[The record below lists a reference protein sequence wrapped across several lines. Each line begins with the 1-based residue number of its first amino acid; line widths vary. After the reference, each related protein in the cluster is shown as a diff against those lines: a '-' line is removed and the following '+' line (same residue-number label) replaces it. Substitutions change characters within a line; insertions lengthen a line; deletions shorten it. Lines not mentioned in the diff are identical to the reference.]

1 MSFLNTGYGYRLS
14 QNLTSF
20 LPQSQSGKT
29 SRDLVSVKMALSSR
43 VISTTTPTKNL
54 KGSNLKTEIPTTPKY
69 KSLTYQLNPIR
80 PKATVK
86 DTMTN
91 ELFRDKPFGRKS
103 SANNNPIPARTSISV
118 KDYLNFFILKTNH
131 LKNEAR

>member
-1 MSFLNTGYGYRLS
+1 MNFLNTGYGYRLS

-43 VISTTTPTKNL
+43 VISTTTPSMNL
-54 KGSNLKTEIPTTPKY
+54 NASNLKTESQTTPKY
-69 KSLTYQLNPIR
+69 KPLTYQLNPIR
-80 PKATVK
+80 PKATIK
-86 DTMTN
+86 NTMAN

-103 SANNNPIPARTSISV
+103 SANNNPISARTSISV